1 MTISLNL
8 LKDGFASD
16 CIRGKVSY
24 ESGLHV
30 FEIKWPTKQR
40 GTHPVIGVS
49 TGKGTFVNDVTQV
62 RDGGTLF
69 C

>member
-1 MTISLNL
+1 M
-8 LKDGFASD
+8 
-16 CIRGKVSY
+16 SY

-62 RDGGTLF
+62 RDGVRYFVKRCRSNSNISMTVGRGV
-69 C
+69 